1 MDLKIREMGVV
12 FALFT
17 FYNQVVFLVLAPD
30 LTRPEAF
37 TDTNHSSSI
46 AHHLNPNKEQLALL
60 ISLYI
65 RVNVSFP
72 NCSTGVDAL
81 CAPWVSRLESV
92 ESEIGKPR
100 FLRM

>member
-12 FALFT
+12 FALFA
-17 FYNQVVFLVLAPD
+17 FLNRVVFFVLALD

-37 TDTNHSSSI
+37 IDTNHLTST
-46 AHHLNPNKEQLALL
+46 AHDLNPNKEQLALL

-92 ESEIGKPR
+92 ESVR
-100 FLRM
+100 F